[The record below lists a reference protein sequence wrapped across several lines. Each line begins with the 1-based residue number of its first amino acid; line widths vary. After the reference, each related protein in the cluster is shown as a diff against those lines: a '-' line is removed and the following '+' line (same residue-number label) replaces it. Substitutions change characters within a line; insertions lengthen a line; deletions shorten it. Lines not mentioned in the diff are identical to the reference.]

1 MNNAQW
7 ASPHL
12 ARPILFPDASRL
24 RDNIGS
30 CLHMACIV
38 LANELFQEA
47 LDDRSQ
53 TNVFVV
59 RRLMLSTIKIKDI
72 VAGGCCWCRNN
83 ELEQIGNEALF
94 MRSSFQICSSSLFK
108 LLSQWSA
115 GAVEALAA
123 RYLQVRAVGAEWVV
137 WVLLLGAEGAE
148 GRDEYG
154 DRGCCRPPGQR

>member
-38 LANELFQEA
+38 LANELFQET

-83 ELEQIGNEALF
+83 ELEQIGNEALL

-123 RYLQVRAVGAEWVV
+123 RYLQIRAVGAEWVV
-137 WVLLLGAEGAE
+137 WELLLGAEGAE
-148 GRDEYG
+148 GRGVYG